1 MLNKGKAL
9 LISFITVRQSR
20 NKREKSIVREGSLEV
35 VQNLVLDFD
44 GGLPSTPRAGTWSHS
59 SRLSLALSIV
69 QGTES
74 TLVEQ

>member
-1 MLNKGKAL
+1 MAL
-9 LISFITVRQSR
+9 
-20 NKREKSIVREGSLEV
+20 
-35 VQNLVLDFD
+35 NLVLDFD

-59 SRLSLALSIV
+59 SRFSLALSIV